1 MQYYGRVRDAGQA
14 MAFDF
19 EALAGHLHVA
29 GGRVINAGPP
39 GYLVESA
46 PQQAARGRELDT
58 FFGLVLPGGGRAAPA
73 AFYERMVQV
82 AAEDYFAS
90 SGSVTAGMRTLLN
103 NLNDNLYR
111 HNLQNESRFEAWML
125 CAVLHGSDVFLARV
139 GGGAAMLQVDEH
151 ISPFP
156 ALPEGGF
163 AGPGLPLGAQAE
175 PDVRMTHYSLSSG
188 ARLVMGDGNFAE
200 LVHVEENGAMDALDG
215 ADLAQVILG
224 FRRLTRDSL
233 SLMAVE
239 FVPPDAPASIAAR
252 EALSS
257 RREAAGVGEA
267 APGAAQAGIGG
278 EEMRRRAGSAALRLA
293 DGMDRLG
300 NVVERIAGHDGDPEA
315 SRLARLANTGSIV
328 LIPIAVVLL
337 ALVMWLGGT
346 GSSEYERCVE
356 EAWQGARLARDISSA
371 DVSGTLSAW
380 GAVQATVERCTAMR
394 PEEIDVALVELR
406 REGQTIVDRIN
417 DIERREIF
425 VIEAFPNAIL
435 TDVVLRGDDIYVLDS
450 GNQQV
455 YRITLNESGLGIVPG
470 SRQPIATMRRG
481 ANVDLFTL
489 DTLVGLTWS
498 EDGSGLSQNNV
509 LLALDEAGVLVEY
522 SPTFLARGVQP
533 LLGTEQWRTPRRLVS
548 WRGRLYI
555 LDPGAEQI
563 WRYDPLSG
571 AFAGAPI
578 GYFAGANR
586 PLLSQAVDFAIDDSG
601 RVYVLFEDGV
611 IALFRAGEEI
621 RFGYAGFPPG
631 QEMRHAD
638 AMFLN
643 TDPVAP
649 AIYIADR
656 ESRTI
661 FETSLAGTFINSYR
675 TYDETLFA
683 SLSGVVV
690 DETRNLIYVLSGNSV
705 LGFTKSGN

>member
-1 MQYYGRVRDAGQA
+1 

-19 EALAGHLHVA
+19 EALAGHLHVV

-46 PQQAARGRELDT
+46 PLGAARGRELDT
-58 FFGLVLPGGGRAAPA
+58 FFGLVLPGGGRPAPA
-73 AFYERMVQV
+73 AFYERMVRV
-82 AAEDYFAS
+82 ASEDYFAS
-90 SGSVTAGMRTLLN
+90 SGSVTAGIRTLLN
-103 NLNDNLYR
+103 NLNENLYR
-111 HNLQNESRFEAWML
+111 HNQEHESRFEAWML

-139 GGGAAMLQVDEH
+139 GGGAALLQVDEH
-151 ISPFP
+151 VSPFP
-156 ALPEGGF
+156 AQPEGGF
-163 AGPGLPLGAQAE
+163 AMPGLPLGAREE
-175 PDVRMTHYSLSSG
+175 PDLRMTHYSLGSG
-188 ARLVMGDGNFAE
+188 ARLVMGDSNLAD
-200 LVHVEENGAMDALDG
+200 LLDDEEDGSMDALDG
-215 ADLAQVILG
+215 ADLAQVILA
-224 FRRLTRDSL
+224 FRRLTRDGL

-239 FVPPDAPASIAAR
+239 FVPPDAPAGVAAR
-252 EALSS
+252 EASSS
-257 RREAAGVGEA
+257 RREAA
-267 APGAAQAGIGG
+267 AAQEAQEAQQPAAGG
-278 EEMRRRAGSAALRLA
+278 EDIRRRAGSAALRLA

-300 NVVERIAGHDGDPEA
+300 NVVERIAGRDSDPQA

-328 LIPIAVVLL
+328 LIPVAVVLL

-356 EAWQGARLARDISSA
+356 EAWQGARLARNIASA

-380 GAVQATVERCTAMR
+380 NAVQTTVERCTAMR

-406 REGQTIVDRIN
+406 REGQSIVDRIN

-435 TDVVLRGDDIYVLDS
+435 TDVVLRGDDLYVLDS
-450 GNQQV
+450 ANQQI

-481 ANVDLFTL
+481 AQVDLYTI

-509 LLALDEAGVLVEY
+509 LLALDEAGVMVEY
-522 SPTFLARGVQP
+522 SPTFLARGVQQ
-533 LLGTEQWRTPRRLVS
+533 LLGTEQWRTPRRMTS
-548 WRGRLYI
+548 WRGRIYI

-586 PLLSQAVDFAIDDSG
+586 PLLSQAVDFAIDDAG
-601 RVYVLFEDGV
+601 RVYVLFADGV

-631 QEMRHAD
+631 QEMRNAD

-649 AIYIADR
+649 AIYIVDR

-675 TYDETLFA
+675 TFDETLFA
-683 SLSGVVV
+683 SLSDIVV
-690 DETRNLIYVLSGNSV
+690 DEARNLAYVLSGNSV
-705 LGFTKSGN
+705 LGFVKSNN

>member
-1 MQYYGRVRDAGQA
+1 

-39 GYLVESA
+39 GYLVEAA
-46 PQQAARGRELDT
+46 PQRPARGREMDT
-58 FFGLVLPGGGRAAPA
+58 FFGLVLPGAGQPAPA

-82 AAEDYFAS
+82 ASEDYFDS
-90 SGSVTAGMRTLLN
+90 SGSVTAGLRTLLN

-111 HNLQNESRFEAWML
+111 HNLQGESRFEAWIL

-139 GGGAAMLQVDEH
+139 GGGAALLQVEDR

-156 ALPEGGF
+156 AHPEGGF
-163 AGPGLPLGAQAE
+163 AQPGLPLGAQAE
-175 PDVRMTHYSLSSG
+175 PDIRMTHYSLSTG
-188 ARLVMGDGNFAE
+188 ARLVMGDHNLVE
-200 LVHVEENGAMDALDG
+200 LIDSEEDATMLALDG
-215 ADLAQVILG
+215 ADLAEVILSL
-224 FRRLTRDSL
+224 RRLTRDSL

-239 FVPPDAPASIAAR
+239 FLPPDAPVGIAGR
-252 EALSS
+252 EAPSS
-257 RREAAGVGEA
+257 RRQAYEAGE
-267 APGAAQAGIGG
+267 GAADSPAGPQL
-278 EEMRRRAGSAALRLA
+278 RRRAGTTALRLA
-293 DGMDRLG
+293 DALETLSHL
-300 NVVERIAGHDGDPEA
+300 VERISGRDSDPPAG
-315 SRLARLANTGSIV
+315 RLARLANTGSIV

-356 EAWQGARLARDISSA
+356 EAWQGAQLARGIASA
-371 DVSGTLSAW
+371 DVTGTLAAW
-380 GAVQATVERCTAMR
+380 NAVQLTVERCTAMR
-394 PEEIDVALVELR
+394 PEEVDVALVELR
-406 REGQTIVDRIN
+406 REGQTIVDRLN
-417 DIERREIF
+417 DIERREVF

-435 TDVVLRGDDIYVLDS
+435 TDITLRGDDLYVLDS

-455 YRITLNESGLGIVPG
+455 YRITLDDSGLAIVPG

-481 ANVDLFTL
+481 ANVDLYTL

-498 EDGSGLSQNNV
+498 EDGSGLSQSNV
-509 LLALDEAGVLVEY
+509 LLALDEAGILVEF
-522 SPTFLARGVQP
+522 SPTFLARGVQS
-533 LLGTEQWRTPRRLVS
+533 LLGTEQWQTPRRMAA
-548 WRGRLYI
+548 WRGRIYI

-586 PLLSQAVDFAIDDSG
+586 PLLSHAVDFSIDDSG
-601 RVYVLFEDGV
+601 RVYVLFSDGV
-611 IALFRAGEEI
+611 IAMFRAGDEL
-621 RFGYAGFPPG
+621 RFGFAGFPPG
-631 QEMRHAD
+631 QELNSAD

-643 TDPVAP
+643 SDPVAP
-649 AIYIADR
+649 AIYIVDR
-656 ESRTI
+656 SSRTI

-683 SLSGVVV
+683 GLSGIAV
-690 DETRNLIYVLSGNSV
+690 DETRKIVYVLSGNTV
-705 LGFTKSGN
+705 FGFNKQTGAG

>member
-1 MQYYGRVRDAGQA
+1 

-46 PQQAARGRELDT
+46 PQRAARGREMDT
-58 FFGLVLPGGGRAAPA
+58 FFGLVLPGGGRPAPA

-82 AAEDYFAS
+82 ASEDYFGS
-90 SGSVTAGMRTLLN
+90 SGSVTAGLRTLLN

-111 HNLQNESRFEAWML
+111 HNLQNETRFEAWML

-139 GGGAAMLQVDEH
+139 GGGAALLQVDDH

-156 ALPEGGF
+156 AEAEGGF
-163 AGPGLPLGAQAE
+163 APPGLPLGAQAE
-175 PDVRMTHYSLSSG
+175 PDVRMTHYTLSSG
-188 ARLVMGDGNFAE
+188 ARLVMGDSNFEE
-200 LVHVEENGAMDALDG
+200 LLRVEDDGSMDALDG
-215 ADLAQVILG
+215 DDLAQVILG

-239 FVPPDAPASIAAR
+239 FVPPEAPSAVAAR

-257 RREAAGVGEA
+257 RREAQAPQAEAPEAQPVGIAGGQV
-267 APGAAQAGIGG
+267 
-278 EEMRRRAGSAALRLA
+278 RRSAGSAALRLA

-300 NVVERIAGHDGDPEA
+300 NVVERIAGREGDPEA

-337 ALVMWLGGT
+337 ALVMWLGGA

-356 EAWQGARLARDISSA
+356 EAWQGARLARNIASA
-371 DVSGTLSAW
+371 DVSGTLSGWA
-380 GAVQATVERCTAMR
+380 AVQTTVERCTAMR
-394 PEEIDVALVELR
+394 PEEVDVALVELR
-406 REGQTIVDRIN
+406 REGQAIVDRLN

-425 VIEAFPNAIL
+425 VVEAFPNAIL
-435 TDVVLRGDDIYVLDS
+435 TDVVLRGDDLYVLDS
-450 GNQQV
+450 ANQQV

-470 SRQPIATMRRG
+470 SRQPVATMRRG
-481 ANVDLFTL
+481 AQVDLFTI

-522 SPTFLARGVQP
+522 SPTFLARGVQG
-533 LLGTEQWRTPRRLVS
+533 LLGTEQWRTPKRVTS
-548 WRGRLYI
+548 WRGRMYI

-586 PLLSQAVDFAIDDSG
+586 PLLAQAVDFAIDDSG
-601 RVYVLFEDGV
+601 RVYVLFSDGV

-631 QEMRHAD
+631 QELRHAD

-649 AIYIADR
+649 AIYIVDR

-675 TYDETLFA
+675 TFDETLFA
-683 SLSGVVV
+683 SLAGIAV
-690 DETRNLIYVLSGNSV
+690 DESRNLMYVLSGNSV
-705 LGFTKSGN
+705 LAFNKQDN

>member
-1 MQYYGRVRDAGQA
+1 

-39 GYLVESA
+39 GYLVEAA
-46 PQQAARGRELDT
+46 PQRPARGRETDT
-58 FFGLVLPGGGRAAPA
+58 FFGLVMPGSGRPAPA

-82 AAEDYFAS
+82 ASEDYFES
-90 SGSVTAGMRTLLN
+90 SGSVTAGIRTLLH

-111 HNLQNESRFEAWML
+111 HNLQSDSRFEAWML

-139 GGGAAMLQVDEH
+139 GGGAALLQVEDH

-156 ALPEGGF
+156 AQPEGGF
-163 AGPGLPLGAQAE
+163 AQPGLALGAQAE
-175 PDVRMTHYSLSSG
+175 PDIRMTHYSLSSG
-188 ARLVMGDGNFAE
+188 ARLVMGDGNFSA
-200 LVHVEENGAMDALDG
+200 LVGLEEDASLDALEG
-215 ADLAQVILG
+215 ADLAEVILG
-224 FRRLTRDSL
+224 FRRLTQDSL

-239 FVPPDAPASIAAR
+239 FVPPDAPAGVAER
-252 EALSS
+252 EGVSS
-257 RREAAGVGEA
+257 RREVGAEEQESAEMPAEGLAG
-267 APGAAQAGIGG
+267 QQ
-278 EEMRRRAGSAALRLA
+278 MLQRAGNVALRLA
-293 DGMDRLG
+293 DGMERLG
-300 NVVERIAGHDGDPEA
+300 SVVERVAGRNTDPA
-315 SRLARLANTGSIV
+315 AGRLARLANTGSIV

-337 ALVMWLGGT
+337 ALIMWLGGT

-356 EAWQGARLARDISSA
+356 EAWQGARLARNIASG
-371 DVSGTLSAW
+371 DVNGTLSAW
-380 GAVQATVERCTAMR
+380 GAVQLTVESCTAMR

-406 REGQTIVDRIN
+406 REGQIIVDRIN

-435 TDVVLRGDDIYVLDS
+435 TDIVLRGDDLYVLDS

-455 YRITLNESGLGIVPG
+455 YRITLNDSGLGIVPG

-481 ANVDLFTL
+481 ANVDLYTL
-489 DTLVGLTWS
+489 DSLVGLTWS
-498 EDGSGLSQNNV
+498 EDGSGLSQSNV
-509 LLALDEAGVLVEY
+509 LLLLDEAGVLVEY
-522 SPTFLARGVQP
+522 SPTFLARGVQS
-533 LLGTEQWRTPRRLVS
+533 LLGTEQWRTPRRMTS
-548 WRGRLYI
+548 WRGRIYI
-555 LDPGAEQI
+555 LDPAAEQI

-586 PLLSQAVDFAIDDSG
+586 PILSQAVDFGIDDSG
-601 RVYVLFEDGV
+601 RVYVLFSDGV

-621 RFGYAGFPPG
+621 RFGFAGFPPG
-631 QEMRHAD
+631 QELRNAD
-638 AMFLN
+638 AMYLN

-649 AIYIADR
+649 AIYIVDR
-656 ESRTI
+656 KTRTV

-683 SLSGVVV
+683 GLAGVAV
-690 DETRNLIYVLSGNSV
+690 DETRKIVYVLSGNSV
-705 LGFTKSGN
+705 LGFNKLLN

>member
-1 MQYYGRVRDAGQA
+1 
-14 MAFDF
+14 MAFDY
-19 EALAGHLHVA
+19 EALAGHLHVV

-46 PQQAARGRELDT
+46 PQRAARGREMDT
-58 FFGLVLPGGGRAAPA
+58 FFGLVLPGGGRPAPA

-82 AAEDYFAS
+82 ASEDYFES
-90 SGSVTAGMRTLLN
+90 SGSVTAGLRTLLN

-111 HNLQNESRFEAWML
+111 HNLQHETRFDAWML

-139 GGGAAMLQVDEH
+139 GGGAALLQVDDH

-156 ALPEGGF
+156 AEAEGGF
-163 AGPGLPLGAQAE
+163 SPPGLPLGAQAE
-175 PDVRMTHYSLSSG
+175 PDIRMTHYSLSSG
-188 ARLVMGDGNFAE
+188 ARLVVGDSNFEE
-200 LVHVEENGAMDALDG
+200 LLRVEDDGSMDALDG
-215 ADLAQVILG
+215 DDLAQVILG

-239 FVPPDAPASIAAR
+239 FVPPDAPSGIAAR
-252 EALSS
+252 EAISS
-257 RREAAGVGEA
+257 RREALAPETGEPEEQPAGFAGE
-267 APGAAQAGIGG
+267 QV
-278 EEMRRRAGSAALRLA
+278 RRSAGSAALRLA

-300 NVVERIAGHDGDPEA
+300 VVIERIAGREGDPEA
-315 SRLARLANTGSIV
+315 GRLARLANTGSIV

-337 ALVMWLGGT
+337 ALVMWLGGA

-356 EAWQGARLARDISSA
+356 EAWQGARLARNISSA
-371 DVSGTLSAW
+371 DVSGTLSGWA
-380 GAVQATVERCTAMR
+380 AVQTTVERCTAMR

-406 REGQTIVDRIN
+406 REGQAIVDRIN

-425 VIEAFPNAIL
+425 VVEAFPNAIL
-435 TDVVLRGDDIYVLDS
+435 TDIVLRGDDLYVLDS
-450 GNQQV
+450 ANQQV

-481 ANVDLFTL
+481 AQVDLFTI

-522 SPTFLARGVQP
+522 SPTFLARGVQG
-533 LLGTEQWRTPRRLVS
+533 LLGTEQWRTPKRVAS
-548 WRGRLYI
+548 WRGRMYI

-586 PLLSQAVDFAIDDSG
+586 PLLAQAVDFAIDDSG
-601 RVYVLFEDGV
+601 RVYVLFSDGV

-649 AIYIADR
+649 AIYIVDR

-675 TYDETLFA
+675 TFDETLFA
-683 SLSGVVV
+683 SLAGIAV
-690 DETRNLIYVLSGNSV
+690 DENRNLMYVLSGNSV
-705 LGFTKSGN
+705 LAFNKQDN

>member
-1 MQYYGRVRDAGQA
+1 

-19 EALAGHLHVA
+19 EALAGHLHVV

-39 GYLVESA
+39 GYLVEAA
-46 PQQAARGRELDT
+46 PERPARGREMDT
-58 FFGLVLPGGGRAAPA
+58 FFGLVLPGAGRPAPA
-73 AFYERMVQV
+73 TFYERMVQV
-82 AAEDYFAS
+82 AAEDYFES
-90 SGSVTAGMRTLLN
+90 SGSVTAGIRALLH
-103 NLNDNLYR
+103 NLNENLYR
-111 HNLQNESRFEAWML
+111 HNLQNESRFDAWML

-139 GGGAAMLQVDEH
+139 GGGAALLQIEDH

-156 ALPEGGF
+156 AQPEGGF
-163 AGPGLPLGAQAE
+163 APPGLPLGAQAE
-175 PDVRMTHYSLSSG
+175 PDIRMTHYSLSSG
-188 ARLVMGDGNFAE
+188 ARLVMGDNNLAE
-200 LVHVEENGAMDALDG
+200 LIAHEEDASLDALDG
-215 ADLAQVILG
+215 ADLAEVILG
-224 FRRLTRDSL
+224 FRRLTQDSL
-233 SLMAVE
+233 SLTAVE
-239 FVPPDAPASIAAR
+239 FVPPDAPAGVAAR
-252 EALSS
+252 EGVSS
-257 RREAAGVGEA
+257 RRQTAAMEEATQAMQTDAAGE
-267 APGAAQAGIGG
+267 Q
-278 EEMRRRAGSAALRLA
+278 MRRSAGSAAVLLA

-300 NVVERIAGHDGDPEA
+300 NVVERIAGRNSDPEA

-356 EAWQGARLARDISSA
+356 EAWQGAQLARDISSA
-371 DVSGTLSAW
+371 DVNGTLSAW
-380 GAVQATVERCTAMR
+380 GAVQLTVERCTAMR

-406 REGQTIVDRIN
+406 SEGQAIVDRIN

-435 TDVVLRGDDIYVLDS
+435 TDIVLRGDDLYVLDS

-455 YRITLNESGLGIVPG
+455 YRITLNDSGLGIVPG

-481 ANVDLFTL
+481 ANVDLYTL
-489 DTLVGLTWS
+489 DSLVGLTWS
-498 EDGSGLSQNNV
+498 EDGSGLSQSNV
-509 LLALDEAGVLVEY
+509 LLSLDEAGVVVEY
-522 SPTFLARGVQP
+522 SPTFLARGVQS
-533 LLGTEQWRTPRRLVS
+533 LLGTEQWRTPRRLTS
-548 WRGRLYI
+548 WRGRIYI

-586 PLLSQAVDFAIDDSG
+586 PILSQAVDFGIDDSG
-601 RVYVLFEDGV
+601 RVYVLFSDGV

-631 QEMRHAD
+631 QELRHAD

-683 SLSGVVV
+683 GLAGVAV
-690 DETRNLIYVLSGNSV
+690 DETRKIVYVLSGNSV
-705 LGFTKSGN
+705 LGFNKLEN

>member
-1 MQYYGRVRDAGQA
+1 MVTG
-14 MAFDF
+14 F
-19 EALAGHLHVA
+19 EALAGHLHVV
-29 GGRVINAGPP
+29 GGRVIHTGPP
-39 GYLVESA
+39 GYLVEAA
-46 PQQAARGRELDT
+46 PQRPARGREQDT
-58 FFGLVLPGGGRAAPA
+58 FFGLVLPGAGQPAPA

-90 SGSVTAGMRTLLN
+90 SGSVTAGIRTLLH

-111 HNLQNESRFEAWML
+111 HNLQGESRFEAWML
-125 CAVLHGSDVFLARV
+125 CAVLHGNEVFLARV
-139 GGGAAMLQVDEH
+139 GGGAALLQVEDR

-156 ALPEGGF
+156 AQPEGGF
-163 AGPGLPLGAQAE
+163 AQPGLPLGAQAE
-175 PDVRMTHYSLSSG
+175 PDLRMTHYSLSHG
-188 ARLVMGDGNFAE
+188 ARLLMGDHQLAG
-200 LVHVEENGAMDALDG
+200 LVSHEEDATMDALDG
-215 ADLAQVILG
+215 ADLAEVILG
-224 FRRLTRDSL
+224 LRRLTPDSL

-239 FVPPDAPASIAAR
+239 FVPPDAPAGVAPR
-252 EALSS
+252 DGTPS
-257 RREAAGVGEA
+257 RRAAAAQPATPEE
-267 APGAAQAGIGG
+267 APGNVLGQQLGPRVGAL
-278 EEMRRRAGSAALRLA
+278 ALRLA
-293 DGMDRLG
+293 GGMERLG
-300 NVVERIAGHDGDPEA
+300 TVVERLSGNNQEPET

-337 ALVMWLGGT
+337 ALIMWLGGT

-356 EAWQGARLARDISSA
+356 EAWQGAQLARDIASA
-371 DVSGTLSAW
+371 DVNGTLAAW
-380 GAVQATVERCTAMR
+380 GAVQVTVERCTAMR

-406 REGQTIVDRIN
+406 REGQSIVDRLN
-417 DIERREIF
+417 DIERRELF

-435 TDVVLRGDDIYVLDS
+435 SDVVLRGDDLYVLDS

-455 YRITLNESGLGIVPG
+455 YRITLDDSGLAMVAG
-470 SRQPIATMRRG
+470 SRQPVASMRRG
-481 ANVDLFTL
+481 ANVDLYTL

-498 EDGSGLSQNNV
+498 EDGSGLSQSNV

-522 SPTFLARGVQP
+522 SPTFLARGVQS
-533 LLGTEQWRTPRRLVS
+533 LLGTEQWRTPRRMTA
-548 WRGRLYI
+548 WRGRIYI

-586 PLLSQAVDFAIDDSG
+586 PLLSQAVDFGIDDSG
-601 RVYVLFEDGV
+601 RVYVLFSDGV
-611 IALFRAGEEI
+611 IAMFRAGDEL
-621 RFGYAGFPPG
+621 RFGFAGFPPG
-631 QEMRHAD
+631 QELRNAD

-643 TDPVAP
+643 SDPVAP
-649 AIYIADR
+649 AIYIVDR

-683 SLSGVVV
+683 GLAGIAV
-690 DETRNLIYVLSGNSV
+690 DETREIVYVLSGNSV
-705 LGFTKSGN
+705 LAFHKQGQPG

>member
-1 MQYYGRVRDAGQA
+1 

-39 GYLVESA
+39 GYLVEAA
-46 PQQAARGRELDT
+46 PQRPARGRETDT
-58 FFGLVLPGGGRAAPA
+58 FFGFVMPGSGRPAPA

-82 AAEDYFAS
+82 AAEDYFES
-90 SGSVTAGMRTLLN
+90 SGSVTAGIRALLH

-111 HNLQNESRFEAWML
+111 HNLQSDSRFEAWML

-139 GGGAAMLQVDEH
+139 GGGAALLQVEDH

-156 ALPEGGF
+156 AEPEGGF
-163 AGPGLPLGAQAE
+163 AQPGLALGAQAE
-175 PDVRMTHYSLSSG
+175 PDIRMTHYSLSSG
-188 ARLVMGDGNFAE
+188 ARLVMGDGNFSA
-200 LVHVEENGAMDALDG
+200 LVGLEEDASLDALDG
-215 ADLAQVILG
+215 ADLAEVILG
-224 FRRLTRDSL
+224 FRRLTQDSL

-239 FVPPDAPASIAAR
+239 FVPPDAPAGVAAR
-252 EALSS
+252 EGVSS
-257 RREAAGVGEA
+257 RREVRAEEQGLAEMPAESLAGQQVL
-267 APGAAQAGIGG
+267 Q
-278 EEMRRRAGSAALRLA
+278 RAGNVALRLA
-293 DGMDRLG
+293 DGMERLG
-300 NVVERIAGHDGDPEA
+300 GVVERVAGRNTDPA
-315 SRLARLANTGSIV
+315 AGRLARLANTGSIV

-337 ALVMWLGGT
+337 ALIMWLGGT

-356 EAWQGARLARDISSA
+356 EAWQGARLARNIASG
-371 DVSGTLSAW
+371 DVNGTLSAW
-380 GAVQATVERCTAMR
+380 GAVQLTVEQCTAMR

-406 REGQTIVDRIN
+406 REGQSIVDRIN

-435 TDVVLRGDDIYVLDS
+435 TDIVLRGDDIYVLDS

-455 YRITLNESGLGIVPG
+455 YRITLNDSGLGIVPG

-481 ANVDLFTL
+481 ANVDLYTL
-489 DTLVGLTWS
+489 DSLVGLTWS
-498 EDGSGLSQNNV
+498 EDGSGLSQSNV
-509 LLALDEAGVLVEY
+509 LLSLDEAGVLVEY
-522 SPTFLARGVQP
+522 SPTFLARGVQS
-533 LLGTEQWRTPRRLVS
+533 LLGTEQWRTPRRMTS
-548 WRGRLYI
+548 WRGRIYI
-555 LDPGAEQI
+555 LDPAAEQI

-586 PLLSQAVDFAIDDSG
+586 PILSQAVDFGIDDSG
-601 RVYVLFEDGV
+601 RVYVLFSDGV
-611 IALFRAGEEI
+611 IAMFRSGEEI
-621 RFGYAGFPPG
+621 RFGFAGFPPG
-631 QEMRHAD
+631 QELRNAD
-638 AMFLN
+638 AMYLN

-649 AIYIADR
+649 AIYIIDR
-656 ESRTI
+656 KTRTI

-683 SLSGVVV
+683 GLAGVAV
-690 DETRNLIYVLSGNSV
+690 DETRKIVYVLSGNSV
-705 LGFTKSGN
+705 LGFNKQAN

>member
-1 MQYYGRVRDAGQA
+1 
-14 MAFDF
+14 MAFDY

-46 PQQAARGRELDT
+46 PQRAARGREMDT
-58 FFGLVLPGGGRAAPA
+58 FFGLVLPGGGRPAPS

-82 AAEDYFAS
+82 AAEDYFES
-90 SGSVTAGMRTLLN
+90 SGSVTAGLRTLLN
-103 NLNDNLYR
+103 NLNDNLHR
-111 HNLQNESRFEAWML
+111 HNLQHDSRFEAWML

-139 GGGAAMLQVDEH
+139 GGGAALLQVDDH

-156 ALPEGGF
+156 AQAEGDF
-163 AGPGLPLGAQAE
+163 SPPGLPLGAQAE
-175 PDVRMTHYSLSSG
+175 PDIRMTHYSLSSG
-188 ARLVMGDGNFAE
+188 ARLVMGDSNFEE
-200 LVHVEENGAMDALDG
+200 LLRVEDDGSMDALDG
-215 ADLAQVILG
+215 DDLAQVILG

-239 FVPPDAPASIAAR
+239 FVPPDAPAGIAAR

-257 RREAAGVGEA
+257 RREAL
-267 APGAAQAGIGG
+267 APETPEEQPAGIGG
-278 EEMRRRAGSAALRLA
+278 EQVRRSAGSAALRLA

-300 NVVERIAGHDGDPEA
+300 NVVERIAGREGDPQA

-337 ALVMWLGGT
+337 ALVMWLGGA

-356 EAWQGARLARDISSA
+356 EAWQGARLARNIASA
-371 DVSGTLSAW
+371 DVSGTLSGW
-380 GAVQATVERCTAMR
+380 GAVQTTVERCTAMR

-406 REGQTIVDRIN
+406 REGQSIVDRIN

-425 VIEAFPNAIL
+425 VVEAFPNAIL
-435 TDVVLRGDDIYVLDS
+435 TDIVLRGDDLYVLDS
-450 GNQQV
+450 ANQQV
-455 YRITLNESGLGIVPG
+455 YRITLNDSGLGIVPG

-481 ANVDLFTL
+481 AQVDLFSI

-522 SPTFLARGVQP
+522 SPTFLARGVQG
-533 LLGTEQWRTPRRLVS
+533 LLGTEQWRTPNRMTS
-548 WRGRLYI
+548 WRGRIYI

-586 PLLSQAVDFAIDDSG
+586 PLLAQAVDFAIDDSG
-601 RVYVLFEDGV
+601 RVYVLFSDGV

-649 AIYIADR
+649 AIYIVDR

-675 TYDETLFA
+675 TFDETLFA
-683 SLSGVVV
+683 SLAGIAV
-690 DETRNLIYVLSGNSV
+690 DENRNLMYVLSGNSV
-705 LGFTKSGN
+705 LAFNKQEN

>member
-1 MQYYGRVRDAGQA
+1 

-39 GYLVESA
+39 GYLVEAA
-46 PQQAARGRELDT
+46 PQHPARGRETDT
-58 FFGLVLPGGGRAAPA
+58 FFGLVMPGSGRPAPA

-82 AAEDYFAS
+82 AAEDYFES
-90 SGSVTAGMRTLLN
+90 SGSVTAGIRTLLH

-111 HNLQNESRFEAWML
+111 HNLQSDSRFEAWML

-139 GGGAAMLQVDEH
+139 GGGAALLQVEDH

-156 ALPEGGF
+156 AEPEGGF
-163 AGPGLPLGAQAE
+163 AQPGLALGAQAE
-175 PDVRMTHYSLSSG
+175 PDIRMTHYSLSSG
-188 ARLVMGDGNFAE
+188 ARLVMGDGNFSA
-200 LVHVEENGAMDALDG
+200 LVGLEEDASLDALDG
-215 ADLAQVILG
+215 ADLAEVILG
-224 FRRLTRDSL
+224 FRRLTQDSL

-239 FVPPDAPASIAAR
+239 FVPPDAPAGVAAR
-252 EALSS
+252 EGVSS
-257 RREAAGVGEA
+257 RREVGAGEQEA
-267 APGAAQAGIGG
+267 AEMPAESLAGQQ
-278 EEMRRRAGSAALRLA
+278 MLQRAGNVALRLA
-293 DGMDRLG
+293 DGMERLG
-300 NVVERIAGHDGDPEA
+300 SVVERVAGRNTDPA
-315 SRLARLANTGSIV
+315 AGRLARLANTGSIV

-337 ALVMWLGGT
+337 ALIMWLGGT

-356 EAWQGARLARDISSA
+356 EAWQGARLARNIASG
-371 DVSGTLSAW
+371 DVNGTLSAW
-380 GAVQATVERCTAMR
+380 GAVQLTVEQCTAMR

-435 TDVVLRGDDIYVLDS
+435 TDIVLRGDDLYVLDS

-455 YRITLNESGLGIVPG
+455 YRITLNDSGLGIVPG

-481 ANVDLFTL
+481 ANVDLYTL
-489 DTLVGLTWS
+489 DSLVGLTWS
-498 EDGSGLSQNNV
+498 EDGSGLSQSNV
-509 LLALDEAGVLVEY
+509 LLSLDEAGVLVEY
-522 SPTFLARGVQP
+522 SPTFLARGVQS
-533 LLGTEQWRTPRRLVS
+533 LLGTEQWRTPRRMTS
-548 WRGRLYI
+548 WRGRIYI
-555 LDPGAEQI
+555 LDPAAEQI

-586 PLLSQAVDFAIDDSG
+586 PILSQAVDFGIDDSG
-601 RVYVLFEDGV
+601 RVYVLFSDGV
-611 IALFRAGEEI
+611 IALFRAGDEI

-631 QEMRHAD
+631 QELRNAD
-638 AMFLN
+638 AMYLN

-649 AIYIADR
+649 AIYIVDR
-656 ESRTI
+656 KTRTI

-683 SLSGVVV
+683 GLAGVAV
-690 DETRNLIYVLSGNSV
+690 DETRKIIYVLSGNSV
-705 LGFTKSGN
+705 LGFNKQAN

>member
-1 MQYYGRVRDAGQA
+1 RLVIGDSNFEELLRV
-14 MAFDF
+14 
-19 EALAGHLHVA
+19 
-29 GGRVINAGPP
+29 
-39 GYLVESA
+39 
-46 PQQAARGRELDT
+46 
-58 FFGLVLPGGGRAAPA
+58 
-73 AFYERMVQV
+73 
-82 AAEDYFAS
+82 ED
-90 SGSVTAGMRTLLN
+90 
-103 NLNDNLYR
+103 
-111 HNLQNESRFEAWML
+111 
-125 CAVLHGSDVFLARV
+125 HGS
-139 GGGAAMLQVDEH
+139 
-151 ISPFP
+151 
-156 ALPEGGF
+156 
-163 AGPGLPLGAQAE
+163 
-175 PDVRMTHYSLSSG
+175 
-188 ARLVMGDGNFAE
+188 
-200 LVHVEENGAMDALDG
+200 MDALDG
-215 ADLAQVILG
+215 DDLAQVILG

-239 FVPPDAPASIAAR
+239 FVPPDAPSGVAAR

-257 RREAAGVGEA
+257 RREALEPEA
-267 APGAAQAGIGG
+267 EAPEAQPAGIGG
-278 EEMRRRAGSAALRLA
+278 EQVRRSAGSAALRLA

-300 NVVERIAGHDGDPEA
+300 NVVERIAGREGDPEA

-337 ALVMWLGGT
+337 ALVMWLGGA

-356 EAWQGARLARDISSA
+356 EAWQGARLARNIASA
-371 DVSGTLSAW
+371 DVSGTLSGW
-380 GAVQATVERCTAMR
+380 GAVQTTVERCTAMR

-406 REGQTIVDRIN
+406 REGQSIVDRLN

-425 VIEAFPNAIL
+425 VVEAFPNAIL
-435 TDVVLRGDDIYVLDS
+435 TDIVLRGDDLYVLDS
-450 GNQQV
+450 ANQQV
-455 YRITLNESGLGIVPG
+455 YRITLNDSGLGIVPG
-470 SRQPIATMRRG
+470 SRQPVATMRRG
-481 ANVDLFTL
+481 AQVDLFTI

-509 LLALDEAGVLVEY
+509 LLALDEAGVMVEY
-522 SPTFLARGVQP
+522 SPTFLARGVQG
-533 LLGTEQWRTPRRLVS
+533 LLGTEQWRTPKRVTS
-548 WRGRLYI
+548 WRGRMYI

-586 PLLSQAVDFAIDDSG
+586 PLLAQAVDFAIDDSG
-601 RVYVLFEDGV
+601 RVYVLFSDGV

-649 AIYIADR
+649 AIYIVDR

-675 TYDETLFA
+675 TFDETLFA
-683 SLSGVVV
+683 SLAGIAV
-690 DETRNLIYVLSGNSV
+690 DENRNLMYVLSGNSV
-705 LGFTKSGN
+705 LAFNKQEN

>member
-1 MQYYGRVRDAGQA
+1 

-39 GYLVESA
+39 GYLVEAA
-46 PQQAARGRELDT
+46 PQRPARGRETDT
-58 FFGLVLPGGGRAAPA
+58 FFGLVMPGSGRPAPA

-82 AAEDYFAS
+82 AAEDYFES
-90 SGSVTAGMRTLLN
+90 SGSVTAGIRALLH

-111 HNLQNESRFEAWML
+111 HNLQSDSRFEAWML

-139 GGGAAMLQVDEH
+139 GGGAALLQVEDH

-156 ALPEGGF
+156 AEPEGGF
-163 AGPGLPLGAQAE
+163 AQPGLALGAQAE
-175 PDVRMTHYSLSSG
+175 PDIRMTHYSLSSG
-188 ARLVMGDGNFAE
+188 ARLVMGDGNFSA
-200 LVHVEENGAMDALDG
+200 LVGLEEDASLDALDG
-215 ADLAQVILG
+215 ADLAEVILG
-224 FRRLTRDSL
+224 FRRLTQDSL

-239 FVPPDAPASIAAR
+239 FVPPDAPAGVAAR
-252 EALSS
+252 EGVSS
-257 RREAAGVGEA
+257 RREVDAGEREA
-267 APGAAQAGIGG
+267 AEMPAESLAGQQ
-278 EEMRRRAGSAALRLA
+278 MLQRAGNVALRLA
-293 DGMDRLG
+293 DGMERLG
-300 NVVERIAGHDGDPEA
+300 SVVERVAGRNTDPA
-315 SRLARLANTGSIV
+315 AGRLARLANTGSIV

-337 ALVMWLGGT
+337 ALIMWLGGT

-356 EAWQGARLARDISSA
+356 EAWQGARLARNIDSG
-371 DVSGTLSAW
+371 DVNGTLSAW
-380 GAVQATVERCTAMR
+380 GAVQLTVEQCTAMR

-406 REGQTIVDRIN
+406 REGQSIVDRIN

-435 TDVVLRGDDIYVLDS
+435 TDIVLRGDDIYVLDS

-455 YRITLNESGLGIVPG
+455 YRITLNDSGLGIVPG

-481 ANVDLFTL
+481 ANVDLYTL
-489 DTLVGLTWS
+489 DSLVGLTWS
-498 EDGSGLSQNNV
+498 EDGSGLSQSNV
-509 LLALDEAGVLVEY
+509 LLSLDEAGVLVEY
-522 SPTFLARGVQP
+522 SPTFLARGVQS
-533 LLGTEQWRTPRRLVS
+533 LLGTEQWRTARRMTS
-548 WRGRLYI
+548 WRGRIYI
-555 LDPGAEQI
+555 LDPAAEQI

-586 PLLSQAVDFAIDDSG
+586 PILSQAVDFGIDDSG
-601 RVYVLFEDGV
+601 RVYVLFSDGV
-611 IALFRAGEEI
+611 IAMFRSGEEI
-621 RFGYAGFPPG
+621 RFGFAGFPPG
-631 QEMRHAD
+631 QELRNAD
-638 AMFLN
+638 AMYLN

-649 AIYIADR
+649 AIYIVDR
-656 ESRTI
+656 KTRTI

-683 SLSGVVV
+683 GLAGVAV
-690 DETRNLIYVLSGNSV
+690 DETRKIVYVLSGNSV
-705 LGFTKSGN
+705 LGFNKLAN